1 MSLFVEIYSQGKVH
15 ALFFGI
21 ADFLAPTKSDA
32 FFLGTF
38 PSTRSGQRKIS
49 KKSDDCFFFWSLF
62 FTIRSGLIMLKLM
75 LSVHGCVLCVVNCAR
90 SEDATQL

>member
-15 ALFFGI
+15 ALFVGI

-49 KKSDDCFFFWSLF
+49 KKSDDFFLFWSLF
-62 FTIRSGLIMLKLM
+62 FTIRSGLRARLIKILKIQGKKIQDTPPYDTL
-75 LSVHGCVLCVVNCAR
+75 
-90 SEDATQL
+90 

>member
-49 KKSDDCFFFWSLF
+49 KKSDDFFFLVTFLYHNKKWPDSVVVAPLLGKT
-62 FTIRSGLIMLKLM
+62 TINMY
-75 LSVHGCVLCVVNCAR
+75 V
-90 SEDATQL
+90 